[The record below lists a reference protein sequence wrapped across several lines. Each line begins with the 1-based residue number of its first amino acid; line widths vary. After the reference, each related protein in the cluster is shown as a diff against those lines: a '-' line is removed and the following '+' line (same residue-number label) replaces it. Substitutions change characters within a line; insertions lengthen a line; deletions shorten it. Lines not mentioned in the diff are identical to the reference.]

1 MARETK
7 KAAPKAAKK
16 FKLPKTL
23 AQCADLY
30 FNVREER
37 LKAVKAL
44 EPLKDQETA
53 LKTHLIDN
61 VPKSQASGIAGKVAR
76 VTVVTKD
83 VAQVKDWDKLYK
95 WIKKTGNFQVL
106 GRAISAEAVEEIT
119 EKTGKPIPGIGT
131 FKVVSLSL
139 NKV

>member
-1 MARETK
+1 MARENK

-16 FKLPKTL
+16 IKLPKTL

-30 FNVREER
+30 YTVRGER

-44 EPLKDQETA
+44 EPLKKQETA
-53 LKTHLIDN
+53 LKDHLIDN
-61 VPKSQASGIAGKVAR
+61 VPKSEASGIAGKVAR

-83 VAQVKDWDKLYK
+83 VPQVKDWDKFYK
-95 WIKKTGNFQVL
+95 WIKKTGHFHVL
-106 GRAISAEAVEEIT
+106 GRAINTEAVEEIM
-119 EKTGKPIPGIGT
+119 EATGKKIPGVGT
-131 FKVVSLSL
+131 FKVVTLSL